1 MQGTSKLLDRSS
13 CPSELRGTLAQEILL
28 QWYRMYKNV
37 RKMFKMHSAEM
48 HTFYVYQRSRHRG
61 VGDL

>member
-1 MQGTSKLLDRSS
+1 MQETFILLDRGS

-48 HTFYVYQRSRHRG
+48 HTIYVYQRSRNRG
-61 VGDL
+61 VRDL